1 MRRTRPGS
9 SSLRDLRLRLAQET
23 ARLVVEQG
31 LTDQRQ
37 ALRKAA
43 QRLGVRDNAALPGA
57 DEIDAALR
65 EHQRL
70 FRGSSQRQALQLRRR
85 AALQAMQFFAGFE
98 PRLVGGV
105 LDGTADE
112 HSAVELMLFSD
123 DPDAV
128 IRALHEHDI
137 PHRTG
142 TRRLRFEREAAPQSC
157 PLHSF
162 SADQIDFRLTVLPRD
177 ALRQA
182 PLDGAGERPLH
193 WASVA
198 AVECLR
204 DEST

>member
-1 MRRTRPGS
+1 MRRTRPRNPMRDPH
-9 SSLRDLRLRLAQET
+9 LRTRVAQEA
-23 ARLVVEQG
+23 ARLLVEQG
-31 LTDQRQ
+31 LTDPRQ

-43 QRLGVRDNAALPGA
+43 ERLGVRDEAAWPRA
-57 DEIDAALR
+57 DEVEAALR

-70 FRGSSQRQALQLRRR
+70 FRGPAQQQALELRRR
-85 AALQAMQFFAGFE
+85 AALQAMRFFAAFE

-137 PHRTG
+137 PHRTSA
-142 TRRLRFEREAAPQSC
+142 RRLRFEREAPPQAC

-162 SADQIDFRLTVLPRD
+162 VADRIDFRLTVLPRD

-182 PLDGAGERPLH
+182 PLDSAGERPLE
-193 WASVA
+193 WGST
-198 AVECLR
+198 AVVERLL
-204 DEST
+204 DA